1 MEIDTAPRPPA
12 ATPWGRLVLFVA
24 LLAPLTLFVLLP
36 IGLGLERYVITG
48 SSMDGDGPGGIAR
61 GAVAFERVVPVSD
74 LQVGDVI
81 TYRRPGADA
90 DEPLVTHRIVA
101 IDHDD
106 IVTQGDAEA
115 QPDPWVLSPSGPTL
129 PRVAFTVPWIGW
141 ASIWLAHPSGWLLLV
156 VAIVVLAV
164 PTVRHARRRTS
175 TLRRAQQIAED
186 TTAPA
191 PDEGHATSANGAER

>member
-12 ATPWGRLVLFVA
+12 ATPWGRLVLFVV
-24 LLAPLTLFVLLP
+24 LLAPVTLFVLLP

-48 SSMDGDGPGGIAR
+48 NSMDGDRPGGMAR

-90 DEPLVTHRIVA
+90 DEAMVTHRIVS

-106 IVTQGDAEA
+106 IVTQGDAAA
-115 QPDPWVLSPSGPTL
+115 QPDPWVLRPSRSTL

-141 ASIWLAHPSGWLLLV
+141 ASLWLAHPSGWLLLV
-156 VAIVVLAV
+156 AAIVVLAV

-175 TLRRAQQIAED
+175 TLRRAQQIAD
-186 TTAPA
+186 GTAA
-191 PDEGHATSANGAER
+191 PTSDEGHATSVKRAEG